1 MYLSIWIGIVMSTS
15 QSGCSVFPKKQLADG
30 TEVRRAVASVETVA
44 APKPQATATV
54 GGIINPDSPLPKVPP
69 PGVRVRYTSIQTE
82 EPVVAM
88 TFDDG
93 PHATNT
99 PRLLDI
105 LKERNIKAT
114 FFVVGKCAQEYPHI
128 IRRILAEGHEIGN
141 HTWDHQALNSLSDEQ
156 VRAELKRTE
165 DAVFNASGYRIRTMR
180 PPYGATNLRLNQMW
194 FKEFGY
200 PTMMWSV
207 DPLDWKNRNAATVTS
222 RIVGA
227 VHKGAIILAH
237 DIHATT
243 ISAMPG
249 TLDQILAKGY
259 RFVTVSQLLN
269 LEKNTM
275 PVGVVM
281 PPSVDPS
288 EMPEPAKAKHSS

>member
-15 QSGCSVFPKKQLADG
+15 QSGCSVFPKKELADG
-30 TEVRRAVASVETVA
+30 TLVRRAVAVEETIKT
-44 APKPQATATV
+44 KPENTV

-69 PGVRVRYTSIQTE
+69 PGVRVRYTQIQTDE
-82 EPVVAM
+82 MAVAM

-93 PHATNT
+93 PHATFT

-114 FFVVGKCAQEYPHI
+114 FYVVGKCAKAYPHI
-128 IRRILAEGHEIGN
+128 IRRILEEGHEIGN
-141 HTWDHQALNSLSDEQ
+141 HTWDHKALNSMSDQQ
-156 VRAELKRTE
+156 VRNELQMTE
-165 DAVFNASGYRIRTMR
+165 DAVFEASGYRMRSMR

-207 DPLDWKNRNAATVTS
+207 DPLDWKNRNSATVTS
-222 RIVGA
+222 RIVSN

-237 DIHATT
+237 DIHGTT
-243 ISAMPG
+243 VNAMPS

-259 RFVTVSQLLN
+259 RFLTVGQLLN
-269 LEKNTM
+269 LEKNSM

-288 EMPEPAKAKHSS
+288 EMPAKSRRSS